1 MAKRM
6 EKDTDLARV
15 NKAWK
20 SLEPN
25 ERYPKAI
32 AKRAMVSLADAIE
45 YLYWLKRAG
54 RSVTK
59 ARKLIVEF
67 NTMRRMKRELA

>member
-20 SLEPN
+20 SMEP
-25 ERYPKAI
+25 EKRDPKSIGKLAG
-32 AKRAMVSLADAIE
+32 VSKADAHE
-45 YLYWLKRAG
+45 YLYWLKLGG